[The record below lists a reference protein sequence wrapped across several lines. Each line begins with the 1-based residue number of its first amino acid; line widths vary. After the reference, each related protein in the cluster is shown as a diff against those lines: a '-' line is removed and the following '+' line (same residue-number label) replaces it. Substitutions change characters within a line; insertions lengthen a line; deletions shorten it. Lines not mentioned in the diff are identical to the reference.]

1 MICLTE
7 KSGSDIAAAGEK
19 QVGRELGLLR
29 DQSGVIG
36 DCQSM
41 QGIFIVLSIFTAAQD
56 GYKRESGHG
65 RLL

>member
-1 MICLTE
+1 MEGAVVCLTE

-36 DCQSM
+36 DC
-41 QGIFIVLSIFTAAQD
+41 
-56 GYKRESGHG
+56 
-65 RLL
+65 